1 MTRLV
6 ALHAGGQRSPWQSIG
21 LTCDESACIL
31 SDVVL
36 SFSGVSSGLVGWT
49 FSSDRDELVSVDGI
63 STTLVSQFPSHPAQS
78 PLGSQRIVGLDHVV
92 VNTDNIDRTSTA
104 ITEVL
109 GLEVRRERQ
118 LGNGAVQRFHK
129 LDNTIIE
136 VVSGPHVTTPG
147 ASLWGMVVSV
157 DDLFDYCEEVGDAV
171 TSPPKKATQPGR
183 YISTVRSS
191 VGLNIPFALMTPHVS
206 GMETR
211 NMTPSIPP
219 WVATVA

>member
-1 MTRLV
+1 MARLV

-21 LTCDESACIL
+21 LTCDDATCLL
-31 SDVVL
+31 SDVL
-36 SFSGVSSGLVGWT
+36 LLFSGNDAGLTGWT
-49 FSSDRDELVSVDGI
+49 ISSDKDDVVSVDGI
-63 STTLVSQFPSHPAQS
+63 PTTLVSQFPSHPIQS
-78 PLGSQRIVGLDHVV
+78 TIGSQRIVGLDHVV
-92 VNTDNIDRTSTA
+92 VNTDDIDRTCSA

-109 GLEVRRERQ
+109 GVEVRRERQ

-129 LDNTIIE
+129 LENTIIE

-183 YISTVRSS
+183 YISTVRSR

-206 GMETR
+206 GMDTR
-211 NMTPSIPP
+211 
-219 WVATVA
+219 